1 MVREVRGLREVRGV
15 HKLLVVALLVAAST
29 LHAQQATLVTAIAQI
44 DALVTNEF
52 AADGIGSVTVGVVDG
67 GSLVWTKSYGYA
79 DMEAKRPAT
88 RDSIYRVGSI
98 TKQFTA
104 LMLLQLV
111 EQGRVR
117 LTDPLEKYFPEV
129 AQVPKL
135 SPAQAPITLV
145 QVATMTSGLAR
156 EPEGP
161 ADHSNGPMA
170 GWEQKVLAS
179 VPHARYAYEPGTR
192 YLYSNIGYAML
203 GIALQRAAGE
213 PFTKYIEKRIIAP
226 LGMTSTTF
234 DPGEALRP
242 RIAKG
247 YALSDGKPSSDS
259 PVREI
264 EGRGYRVPNGALF
277 STVDDLARF
286 LAFELGDSPAAVLK
300 KETVDAWFDRLY
312 SSNGRLTGGYGLGV
326 QATRRAALVAL
337 GHGGSTAGYRA
348 QALFDRASRFGVVV
362 LRSAEG
368 KINPQE
374 IALRALELIAATRTS
389 GSAKKPS

>member
-1 MVREVRGLREVRGV
+1 MGCIR
-15 HKLLVVALLVAAST
+15 
-29 LHAQQATLVTAIAQI
+29 
-44 DALVTNEF
+44 
-52 AADGIGSVTVGVVDG
+52 
-67 GSLVWTKSYGYA
+67 
-79 DMEAKRPAT
+79 
-88 RDSIYRVGSI
+88 
-98 TKQFTA
+98 
-104 LMLLQLV
+104 
-111 EQGRVR
+111 
-117 LTDPLEKYFPEV
+117 
-129 AQVPKL
+129 
-135 SPAQAPITLV
+135 
-145 QVATMTSGLAR
+145 
-156 EPEGP
+156 
-161 ADHSNGPMA
+161 SNGPMA

-247 YALSDGKPSSDS
+247 Y
-259 PVREI
+259 
-264 EGRGYRVPNGALF
+264 ALF